1 MFLHDQRCSM
11 PRTLKVENVEDE
23 VVERL
28 SHQAARHGRS
38 LESEHRAIL
47 LKGLDMEISPFD
59 LLAEKM
65 RKLLEGRRH
74 TPSEVLL
81 RESREER

>member
-1 MFLHDQRCSM
+1 M
-11 PRTLKVENVEDE
+11 PRTLKIDNVEDE

-28 SHQAARHGRS
+28 SHRAARHGRS

-47 LKGLDMEISPFD
+47 IQGLDMEASSLD
-59 LLAEKM
+59 AQADKLRELLQ
-65 RKLLEGRRH
+65 GRHH
-74 TPSEVLL
+74 TRSETLL